1 MILNQVRR
9 DAENLVSLLR
19 SLPLPSPFH
28 VESPELTVEVENLCK
43 RYGRTHAVSDLS
55 FWVRRGEIVGLLGPN
70 GAGKSTTMKILT
82 GFQAA
87 TSGVVRICGIPV
99 ASRPTEAKRRIG
111 YMPENNPLPED
122 IRVREYLR
130 WRARLKGLRGRKS
143 RERIDAVLE
152 LCDLKRAQKRIIGR
166 LSKGFRQRIGIADAI
181 LAEPELII
189 MDEPTIGLD
198 PHQIVMIRELIESI
212 RGRMS
217 MMISSHILPEIEMT
231 CDRVLII
238 NGGRIVAQGTP
249 EQLRKKFI
257 DRTIYEVEIQGKPA
271 AFKSELASLNNSLA
285 LESHDPPGRDGF
297 FLARVRADGVEDWG
311 EVLLQRLGQHPSFRL
326 RSLNRRKATLEEV
339 FLAATRRSWDTVLP
353 ERNGDPSRDGPGLP
367 GETGKKQEASP
378 S

>member
-1 MILNQVRR
+1 M
-9 DAENLVSLLR
+9 
-19 SLPLPSPFH
+19 
-28 VESPELTVEVENLCK
+28 ESSELTVEVEHLCK
-43 RYGRTHAVSDLS
+43 RYGRKMAVSDVS

-82 GFQAA
+82 GFQPA
-87 TSGVVRICGIPV
+87 TSGVVRVCGIPV
-99 ASRPTEAKRRIG
+99 AARPTEAKRRIG

-122 IRVREYLR
+122 IRVREYLS
-130 WRARLKGLRGRKS
+130 WRARLKGLNGRRR

-166 LSKGFRQRIGIADAI
+166 LSKGFRQRVGIADAI
-181 LAEPELII
+181 LAEPDLII

-238 NGGRIVAQGTP
+238 NGGRIVAQGSP
-249 EQLRKKFI
+249 EQLRQKFI
-257 DRTIYEVEIQGKPA
+257 DRTIYEVEIQGQPA
-271 AFKSELASLNNSLA
+271 AFQAELASLHNSLA
-285 LESHDPPGRDGF
+285 LESHEPPGRDGF

-311 EVLLQRLGQHPSFRL
+311 ETLLQRLGQHPAFRL

-339 FLAATRRSWDTVLP
+339 FLAATRRSWDTLLP
-353 ERNGDPSRDGPGLP
+353 ERNGDPSHDDPVEPRRSGTK
-367 GETGKKQEASP
+367 TGS
-378 S
+378 